1 MTRADS
7 FAVRCELVADA
18 FQSLAHFDP
27 RLGMPSVPAAGW
39 SEQVPRIVVRS
50 LIGGDVLVWLDDES
64 GWLIGGA
71 KRRTRVVAGEDLVES
86 VATLLRGDYL
96 DAPVAY
102 NDWSGERRS

>member
-7 FAVRCELVADA
+7 FEDRCELVADA

-27 RLGMPSVPAAGW
+27 RLGEPDCPAIAEWG
-39 SEQVPRIVVRS
+39 SRVPRIVIRS
-50 LIGGDVLVWLDDES
+50 RIGGDVLVYLDKA
-64 GWLIGGA
+64 GWLVGGG
-71 KRRTRVVAGEDLVES
+71 KRRTRIVAGEDLVES

>member
-27 RLGMPSVPAAGW
+27 RLGEPTVPAAGW
-39 SEQVPRIVVRS
+39 SEQVPRIVVAS
-50 LIGGDVLVWLDDES
+50 PIGRDVLIRFAGDD
-64 GWLIGGA
+64 WVVDGG
-71 KRRTRVVAGEDLVES
+71 RQIHGRYVAGENLVES

-96 DAPVAY
+96 SGPVAY
-102 NDWSGERRS
+102 SDWSGERS